1 MQSGVGEGWGLK
13 GVSASCI
20 TNEWCQESDV
30 VASPFQC
37 ASKPNVQLKMGSE
50 SKPAGLNESRSAEL
64 DTSSSQYHSGRE
76 NKNTGAQ
83 LLRKPRPSVS
93 WASWLLSFLLN
104 HSPLRRL
111 AMRASLFRTLVAYV
125 RSPGAPHRLR
135 VLPLLTLLVRSHDE
149 FEGLPPPLEDLSSLL
164 SAVLQECDKLIVG
177 RGPGSSAWRAGDC
190 PGGLQLETR
199 WANSGLLILADLA
212 IASRRA
218 QDSLRQQ
225 HRGLRLSA
233 GKDLGQS
240 GALAGAGAVADTG
253 SNDASLR
260 TVKVGLPPFG
270 TRRDEGPL
278 EEADEGAQEE
288 VEDVERS
295 IIDQLLVGG
304 RTLGAHDRGLLEE
317 DLRKARLPIV
327 EGDGA
332 HGEASFAKG
341 DRNSLDTDAASE
353 SPSQCLHY
361 MLEIM
366 DSLHALR
373 EGWPSAEVAAT
384 KSQPMYLDSL
394 LCEAWMDAV
403 GPAAVIESD
412 HPFRKGTYSKTLR
425 FPGANE
431 MIVLLDPLSSMQE
444 VRREPRL

>member
-1 MQSGVGEGWGLK
+1 MGEGWGLK

-30 VASPFQC
+30 VASPFQH
-37 ASKPNVQLKMGSE
+37 ASKPNVQLK
-50 SKPAGLNESRSAEL
+50 PACLTELRNAEM
-64 DTSSSQYHSGRE
+64 DTPSSSSSSECHSGVD
-76 NKNTGAQ
+76 NKNIGVE
-83 LLRKPRPSVS
+83 LVRNPRPSVS
-93 WASWLLSFLLN
+93 WASWLLSFLLD

-135 VLPLLTLLVRSHDE
+135 VLPLLTLLVRSHNE

-164 SAVLQECDKLIVG
+164 SAVLRECDKLIIG
-177 RGPGSSAWRAGDC
+177 RGPGGSAWRAGDC

-218 QDSLRQQ
+218 HDSLMQQ
-225 HRGLRLSA
+225 QGEEQERRCLRISPEKVL
-233 GKDLGQS
+233 GKS
-240 GALAGAGAVADTG
+240 ADTD
-253 SNDASLR
+253 SDRNNALLSML
-260 TVKVGLPPFG
+260 KVCLPPFG

-278 EEADEGAQEE
+278 EETTDGGQEE

-295 IIDQLLVGG
+295 MIDQLLVGG
-304 RTLGAHDRGLLEE
+304 RTLSAHDRGLLEE
-317 DLRKARLPIV
+317 DLRKVRLPIV
-327 EGDGA
+327 DGDGVQS
-332 HGEASFAKG
+332 ESSSVKG
-341 DRNSLDTDAASE
+341 DTEAASE
-353 SPSQCLHY
+353 ATSQCLHY

-366 DSLHALR
+366 DSLYALR
-373 EGWPSAEVAAT
+373 EGWPSGEIAT
-384 KSQPMYLDSL
+384 IRNQPMYLDSL

-403 GPAAVIESD
+403 GPAVVIESD
-412 HPFRKGTYSKTLR
+412 HPFRKGTSSKTLC

-431 MIVLLDPLSSMQE
+431 LIVLLDPLSSMKE
-444 VRREPRL
+444 VRM

>member
-1 MQSGVGEGWGLK
+1 MGEGWGLK
-13 GVSASCI
+13 GVSASRI
-20 TNEWCQESDV
+20 TNEWCQEADV
-30 VASPFQC
+30 VASPL
-37 ASKPNVQLKMGSE
+37 KPNVQLK
-50 SKPAGLNESRSAEL
+50 PACVTEPRNAEMDTTSSQCHSGGETKITGAEL
-64 DTSSSQYHSGRE
+64 F
-76 NKNTGAQ
+76 
-83 LLRKPRPSVS
+83 RKPRPSVS

-199 WANSGLLILADLA
+199 WANSGLLILTDLA

-225 HRGLRLSA
+225 QEQQQGDLRLSA
-233 GKDLGQS
+233 EKDLGQS
-240 GALAGAGAVADTG
+240 ADTDTCKEG
-253 SNDASLR
+253 PLR
-260 TVKVGLPPFG
+260 RLKVCLPPFG
-270 TRRDEGPL
+270 TRRDECPL
-278 EEADEGAQEE
+278 EEANDGAQEE
-288 VEDVERS
+288 VEDVERN

-304 RTLGAHDRGLLEE
+304 RTLSAHDRGLLEE

-332 HGEASFAKG
+332 QSEASSAKG
-341 DRNSLDTDAASE
+341 DTEGA
-353 SPSQCLHY
+353 PSRCLHY

-373 EGWPSAEVAAT
+373 EGWLSAEAAT
-384 KSQPMYLDSL
+384 TRSQPMYLDSL

-412 HPFRKGTYSKTLR
+412 HPFRKGAYSKTLC

-431 MIVLLDPLSSMQE
+431 LVVLLDPLSSMQE